1 MVVPF
6 IQRKYMKI
14 EENTD
19 LHTPKLKTMST
30 QPLQANASFTQNV

>member
-19 LHTPKLKTMST
+19 LYTPKL
-30 QPLQANASFTQNV
+30 